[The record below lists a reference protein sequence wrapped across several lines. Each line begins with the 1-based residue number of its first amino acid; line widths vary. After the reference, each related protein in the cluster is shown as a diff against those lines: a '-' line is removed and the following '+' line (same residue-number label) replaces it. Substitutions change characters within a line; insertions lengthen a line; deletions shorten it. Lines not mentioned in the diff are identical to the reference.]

1 MKPWKK
7 METIYP
13 DSKVKIGNEEWTV
26 KYYSQVFTPR
36 EGRYVKA
43 ARIPSKKE
51 IWLSVND
58 ESNKKFAVED
68 VTAHFQKAILPM
80 VIEDK
85 KKEYGAEKVEEALK
99 ELGKM

>member
-1 MKPWKK
+1 

-36 EGRYVKA
+36 EGKYVKA

-51 IWLSVND
+51 IWLSIND
-58 ESNKKFAVED
+58 AAGKKFEVED
-68 VTAHFQKAILPM
+68 ITANFQKAILPM

-85 KKEYGAEKVEEALK
+85 KREYGEDKVNAALL
-99 ELGKM
+99 ELTSEDM